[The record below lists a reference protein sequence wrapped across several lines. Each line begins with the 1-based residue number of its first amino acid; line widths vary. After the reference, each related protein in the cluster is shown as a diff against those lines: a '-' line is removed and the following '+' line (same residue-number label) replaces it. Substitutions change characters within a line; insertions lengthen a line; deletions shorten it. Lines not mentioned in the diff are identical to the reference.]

1 MKIFDKRLHSCP
13 MCGSNDIYIEET
25 GVEKIKIVYVG
36 CANCGLLGY
45 KSFFGNVNID
55 SVIKY
60 WNNRMPVTLSKE
72 EFDAHDTVVGKRID
86 FLNK

>member
-25 GVEKIKIVYVG
+25 GVEKIKTVHVG

-45 KSFFGNVNID
+45 KSFLGNVNID

-60 WNNRMPVTLSKE
+60 WNNRVPVTLSKE